1 VPKSREL
8 AAPRRIEPGMT
19 NATSLLDGIRIAK
32 PCPANW
38 DEMTGDDRVRHC
50 ASCKLD
56 VYDISSMK
64 RDEAE
69 SFLAARV
76 GKGRTCIRFYQRA
89 DGTILTQDCPVG
101 VRAAWKKVTW
111 AAAALV
117 AGGFAAAAML
127 APRGMN
133 GAPQIAPLKQIYE
146 FVQSHIVRPAPAAP
160 MGALS
165 IKGDCVIPSPPPPPA
180 TQGNVRVMGEAS
192 MPSAPVP
199 PAK

>member
-1 VPKSREL
+1 
-8 AAPRRIEPGMT
+8 MT
-19 NATSLLDGIRIAK
+19 NATSLLDGIHIAK

-50 ASCKLD
+50 GECKLD
-56 VYDISSMK
+56 VYDISTMR

-69 SFLAARV
+69 SFIAARA

-101 VRAAWKKVTW
+101 VRAAWRKVTW

-133 GAPQIAPLKQIYE
+133 GAPQVAPLKQVYE
-146 FVQSHIVRPAPAAP
+146 FVQSHIVRPAPAP
-160 MGALS
+160 MGAIA
-165 IKGDCVIPSPPPPPA
+165 IKGDCVIASPPPA
-180 TQGNVRVMGEAS
+180 QGNVRVMGEAS
-192 MPSAPVP
+192 TPVAPVP
-199 PAK
+199 PTK